1 MSDTCNQK
9 PSVKDLSN
17 DRPTQARRTQDTRH
31 GHSAGTRRLVGVAM
45 AAALLF
51 SACGSD
57 SGEATNEPEAN
68 SSSESTESDT
78 AAPAGPA
85 VIQTASSGLGD
96 ILVGSTGIT
105 VYGFTNDSKGVSN
118 CEGDCA
124 VNWPPVMSSSAELPA
139 GLDASVFSV
148 LERADGSFQL
158 QAGDWPLYFFAGDS
172 VAGDTNGQ
180 AVGDVWFV
188 VDPTG
193 GLVK

>member
-1 MSDTCNQK
+1 MSETCIHEA
-9 PSVKDLSN
+9 SSN
-17 DRPTQARRTQDTRH
+17 DMSNDMPTQARRIQAALQPRSN
-31 GHSAGTRRLVGVAM
+31 GPRRLVGVAL
-45 AAALLF
+45 AAALMF
-51 SACGSD
+51 TACGSD
-57 SGEATNEPEAN
+57 SVEATTEAGSN
-68 SSSESTESDT
+68 SSSDNVEDDD
-78 AAPAGPA
+78 AGPA
-85 VIQTASSGLGD
+85 VIQTASSDLGD
-96 ILVGSTGIT
+96 ILVGSTGVT

-148 LERADGSFQL
+148 LERSDGGFQL